1 MQGSIRKRGNT
12 WYYSFDLG
20 KVDGKRKRKEKG
32 GFKTKTEA
40 QKALRE
46 AINNYENCGTI
57 VNDTNITFS
66 DYLDYWFKEYV
77 EINCKFN
84 TKEFYRRTIKN
95 HIKPSLG
102 TYKLK
107 SLSPAVLQEFLNKK
121 YTYGLSKS
129 TLQNFYGI
137 LSGSLKMAVYPFN
150 FIKENPMQYVS
161 LPKFNQKKI
170 NDTDKLKIISLSD
183 YKKILNRFPV
193 GSNFYIPLQIAFNT
207 GLRGGEVCALT
218 WDDINFDSKTLS
230 VKHTLVEK
238 GKGQVELGTPKTDSS
253 YRTISI
259 GDTLVKILKDHK
271 IRQKENKLKY
281 GEFYTKSNFI
291 CTKENG
297 QLLNTSSLK
306 YLSRIV
312 NYELGIPFNFHAL
325 RHTHATMLLE
335 GGANIKDIQKRLG
348 HSRLSTTMDTYSHVT
363 EKIQSETVDI
373 LEKIIADN

>member
-77 EINCKFN
+77 TINCKFN
-84 TKEFYRRTIKN
+84 TQKYYLGIIQN
-95 HIKPSLG
+95 HLKPILG
-102 TYKLK
+102 SYKLK
-107 SLSPAVLQEFLNKK
+107 SLSPNVLQEFLNKK
-121 YTYGLSKS
+121 YISGLSKS
-129 TLQNFYGI
+129 SLSNFYGV
-137 LSGSLKMAVYPFN
+137 LSGSLKMAVYPYK
-150 FIKENPMQYVS
+150 FIKENPMQYVKI
-161 LPKFNQKKI
+161 PKNSNTKVTQEKI
-170 NDTDKLKIISLSD
+170 KVLTLDEFKT
-183 YKKILNRFPV
+183 ILNRFPF

-218 WDDINFDSKTLS
+218 WDNIDFDNKTLT
-230 VKHTLVEK
+230 VEHTLIEK
-238 GKGQVELGTPKTDSS
+238 GNGIFELGTPKTKSS
-253 YRTISI
+253 FRTIAL
-259 GDTLVKILKDHK
+259 GDTLINILKKH
-271 IRQKENKLKY
+271 RTFQKENKLKY
-281 GEFYTKSNFI
+281 GEYYSNSNYI

-297 QLLNTSSLK
+297 QLITTSSLK
-306 YLSRIV
+306 YLSRVV
-312 NYELGIPFNFHAL
+312 NYELLIDFTFHAL

-335 GGANIKDIQKRLG
+335 GGANFKDIQKRLG
-348 HSRLSTTMDTYSHVT
+348 HSKLSTTMDTYSHVT
-363 EKIQSETVDI
+363 NKITTDTVNI